1 MPIQFSDDRR
11 NVDGVQTLL
20 DRVNGIGITEQ
31 AGIIGFNRVPPDHNG
46 AVGQDHVISVLN
58 HVMQIYDKSGNLLS
72 TQTLESLFGG
82 IGGNSILP
90 VDPNILYDPYT
101 ERFVYVSFEVAGID
115 GGTVNTAN
123 DQIRLNIAVSKTS
136 DPLDG
141 WFVQSIN
148 ANTVIGGRNTWSDYP
163 GVAVDGDA
171 IYITANMFQFDG
183 AQNFAGNRLWII
195 DKGDG
200 DGGLY
205 DGGGVSFTKHDPVAA
220 AGSGAFEATLM
231 PVRYA
236 NDSLNGPGIFLA
248 SASGAT
254 NGVNEIIQV
263 FHVTDPLGSPDFS
276 VQQISLGDIS
286 NENLSFLPGAT
297 QPGTSQRIAS
307 GDARIN
313 SGGAVWFEGKIYL
326 TFSVAPKS
334 GPDAG
339 QTMTHWVELDATAPA
354 AISLLTQGNI
364 GGEDIGTG
372 VHTYESSINVN
383 KDGSV
388 LINFSASGPT
398 VYPGA
403 YYAFRA
409 ADDPGGVFGPSQTLA
424 AGIDY
429 YFRNRAGEGIS
440 SQTSNRWGDF
450 SGVGVDP
457 VDGTTFW
464 FFNQYADQRGSPNAA
479 GQDGRWNVVLG
490 SARPTIQNFQ
500 FAADSPNERF
510 FGGLG
515 NDALQLNALDV
526 NTRVDISQN
535 NNGSLRAAYSDGA
548 SGVATAYFV
557 EAVLFK
563 GGAGD
568 DTLMINGGFD
578 PSQLTNVPFLADGGA
593 GADLLSASGLA
604 SGLKVRFFGGDGADT
619 LIGGG
624 SADVIFGD
632 NGDDHIDGGT
642 GNDDLRGSAGND
654 TVLGGHGRDVI
665 RGNSGIDDLRGGAG
679 GDTIAGGI
687 DNDELRGASGDDAM
701 KGEAGDDYLS
711 GGIDDDLLKGNEG
724 VDTLIGGD
732 GNDSLQ
738 GNPGDD
744 LLFGQA
750 GNDDLRGGNDNDTL
764 DGGAGND
771 TLRGNSGDD
780 VFVYAP
786 GAGSDLIVGFEG
798 GAGAG
803 DVIDLSVY
811 DGVFDAFADVQAAAA
826 DDGFGNVVI
835 DLGGDDSI
843 TIAKVLEAD
852 LHEDDFLF

>member
-1 MPIQFSDDRR
+1 MPIQFSDDTR

-20 DRVNGIGITEQ
+20 DRVNGIGITDL

-72 TQTLESLFGG
+72 TQTLESLFGV
-82 IGGNSILP
+82 IGGNSLLP
-90 VDPNILYDPYT
+90 VDPNIVYDPYS
-101 ERFVYVSFEVAGID
+101 ERFVYVSFEVGGID
-115 GGTVNTAN
+115 GGTINAGN
-123 DQIRLNIAVSKTS
+123 DQIRLNVAVSKTS
-136 DPLDG
+136 DPTDG

-183 AQNFAGNRLWII
+183 GQSFAGNRLWII

-200 DGGLY
+200 SGGLY
-205 DGGGVSFTKHDPVAA
+205 DGGGLSFTKHNPIAA
-220 AGSGAFEATLM
+220 AGSGAVEATLI

-236 NDSLNGPGIFLA
+236 NDSLGGPGVFLA
-248 SASGAT
+248 SASGVS
-254 NGVNEIIQV
+254 NGASEIIQV

-286 NENLSFLPGAT
+286 NENLSSLPGAT
-297 QPGTSQRIAS
+297 QPGTAQRVGV

-326 TFSVAPKS
+326 TFSVAPKT

-339 QTMTHWVELDATAPA
+339 QTTTHWVELDATAPA
-354 AISLLTQGNI
+354 AISLRTQGNI
-364 GGEDIGTG
+364 GGEDIGVG
-372 VHTYESSINVN
+372 VHTYHSSVNVN

-403 YYAFRA
+403 YYAFRG
-409 ADDPGGVFGPSQTLA
+409 ADDPAGAFGPVQTLA
-424 AGIDY
+424 RGVDY
-429 YFRNRAGEGIS
+429 YFRNRFGEGIS
-440 SQTSNRWGDF
+440 SQTTNRWGDF

-464 FFNQYADQRGSPNAA
+464 LFNQYADQRGSPNSA
-479 GQDGRWNVVLG
+479 GQDGRWRVVLG
-490 SARPTIQNFQ
+490 EARPTIQNFQ
-500 FAADSPNERF
+500 FDANSPNERF

-515 NDALQLNALDV
+515 NDVLQLNALDV
-526 NTRVDISQN
+526 NMRLDISQN
-535 NNGSLRAAYSDGA
+535 NNGSLRAAFSEGA

-557 EAVLFK
+557 EAVLFQ
-563 GGAGD
+563 GGSGD
-568 DTLMINGGFD
+568 DTLMINGAFN
-578 PSQLTNVPFLADGGA
+578 PSQLTNVPFVADGGA
-593 GADLLSASGLA
+593 GADFFSANGLS
-604 SGLKVRFFGGDGADT
+604 SGLKVKFFGGDGADT
-619 LIGGG
+619 LTGGG
-624 SADVIFGD
+624 SADVIFGN
-632 NGDDHIDGGT
+632 NGDDLIDGGT

-654 TVLGGHGRDVI
+654 TILGDKGRDII
-665 RGNSGIDDLRGGAG
+665 RGNSGDDDIRGGSG
-679 GDTIAGGI
+679 GDTLDGGL
-687 DNDELRGASGDDAM
+687 DNDEIRGASGDDAM
-701 KGEAGDDYLS
+701 KGGAGDDYFS
-711 GGIDDDLLKGNEG
+711 AGTDDDLVKGNEG
-724 VDTLIGGD
+724 ADTLIGGD

-744 LLFGQA
+744 LLYGQA
-750 GNDDLRGGNDNDTL
+750 GDDDIRGGNDNDTL

-786 GAGSDLIVGFEG
+786 GADDDLIIGFEG
-798 GAGAG
+798 AAGVG

-811 DGVFDAFADVQAAAA
+811 DGIFDDFADVQAAASEVGA
-826 DDGFGNVVI
+826 STVI
-835 DLGGDDSI
+835 DLGGGDSI
-843 TIAKVLEAD
+843 TLHNVALAD
-852 LHEDDFLF
+852 LDSDDFLF